1 MYKGISNQIF
11 DAIGAL
17 ALDGHMKVR
26 VMSEDFASR
35 NRKRYK
41 VFIVEQLNSGT
52 NMIQSEFNK
61 RDEALE
67 FFDLMLSTFDERL
80 ILMADM
86 RSRLIVKYHATQ
98 MIW

>member
-1 MYKGISNQIF
+1 M
-11 DAIGAL
+11 
-17 ALDGHMKVR
+17 
-26 VMSEDFASR
+26 
-35 NRKRYK
+35 
-41 VFIVEQLNSGT
+41 LNSST